1 MLSGFI
7 SSVQDNVWAVFLIAV
22 FFGGSIF
29 VHEMGH
35 FLAAR
40 RYGLKVER
48 FSIGF
53 GPAIWSRRG
62 KDGVEYRLSWFPLG
76 GYVLLPQLADLRAI
90 EGKSDYADK
99 PHGSETEARE
109 PALPPVAYWPKM
121 VVFVAGATFNVL
133 FAFVLA
139 CIVSLIGL
147 PESADPFPHTA
158 IGAVSKTVEN
168 ADGAKFPS
176 PAFEAGLQVGDVI
189 LSIDGKTVQ
198 DFGDITALIVMSGG
212 RDAAGR
218 PEAHFK
224 IERAGKILDLTVHPR
239 LTGAENARQ
248 IGIGQALTPIVHTVV
263 TGSPADKAGFKDGDV
278 LDQIDGT
285 KITSLS
291 VFFDYL
297 QGKKSAPVA
306 IQVLRGGQPITLN
319 LAGPAG
325 ANGLYG
331 FASFSSPT
339 KLGHPSPFK
348 LVWDEA
354 VRTGR
359 TIASL
364 LNPHSDVGLS
374 KMSGVI
380 GIVHIYHDEAQQG
393 LVPVMLLTILINVN
407 LAILNLLPIPV
418 LDGGQMVFATIGWIR
433 GRSLPI
439 NFIMTTQSVFMVLI
453 LILMVYIGYFDVQ
466 RLIHS

>member
-1 MLSGFI
+1 MLSGFL

-40 RYGLKVER
+40 RHGLKVER

-53 GPAIWSRRG
+53 GPAIWSHRG

-90 EGKSDYADK
+90 EGKSDYAESTD
-99 PHGSETEARE
+99 
-109 PALPPVAYWPKM
+109 PALPPVAYGPKM
-121 VVFVAGATFNVL
+121 IVFAAGAAFNVL
-133 FAFVLA
+133 FAFALA
-139 CIVSLIGL
+139 CIVSVAGL
-147 PESADPFPHTA
+147 PESSDQFSGTT
-158 IGAVSKTVEN
+158 IGAVSKTVEMP
-168 ADGAKFPS
+168 DGTKFPS
-176 PAFEAGLQVGDVI
+176 PASEAGLQVGDI
-189 LSIDGKTVQ
+189 IRSIDGKAVQ
-198 DFGDITALIVMSGG
+198 DFSDITALVVLSGS
-212 RDAAGR
+212 RDAAGH
-218 PEAHFK
+218 PEARFQV
-224 IERAGKILDLTVHPR
+224 ERAGKTLDLTLHPR
-239 LTGAENARQ
+239 LTGADNARQ
-248 IGIGQALTPIVHTVV
+248 VGIGPAFTPIVHKV
-263 TGSPADKAGFKDGDV
+263 TAGSAADKAGFKDGDV
-278 LDQIDGT
+278 LDRMEGA
-285 KITSLS
+285 KITSIS
-291 VFFDYL
+291 PFFEYL
-297 QGKKSAPVA
+297 QAKKGAPA
-306 IQVLRGGQPITLN
+306 PIQVLRDGRPVTLT
-319 LAGPAG
+319 LTGAAG
-325 ANGLYG
+325 ANGLFG
-331 FASFSSPT
+331 FASFTSPT
-339 KLGHPSPFK
+339 KIGHPSPFK

-393 LVPVMLLTILINVN
+393 LIPIMGLTILINVN

-433 GRSLPI
+433 GRSLPV
-439 NFIMTTQSVFMVLI
+439 NFIMTAQSVFMVLI

-466 RLIHS
+466 RLMHS